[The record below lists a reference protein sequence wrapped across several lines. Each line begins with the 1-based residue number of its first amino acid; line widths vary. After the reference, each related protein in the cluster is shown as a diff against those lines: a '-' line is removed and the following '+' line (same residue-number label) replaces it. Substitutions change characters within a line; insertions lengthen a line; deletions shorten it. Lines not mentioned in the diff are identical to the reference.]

1 MAMGPSHT
9 DPANASEDDGRHHSI
24 ERARASVSEGEDA
37 IRNLKA
43 SESVSAAFHG
53 QGMPAPPSGI
63 ADIIAA
69 YVKAQTKS
77 IAVADL
83 KNMTPGA
90 GSLGSSAASG
100 VNLFL
105 SMLTPAQ
112 REAAKAGVN
121 PLDSAAVH
129 RFETALRAGTPA
141 QLAALS
147 GRSSGERFIEIR
159 EAGIRSGVPASV
171 VDDYAKQY
179 SGMGFGRSAIG
190 TFAAVGLA
198 AGDFK
203 ALAQEWG
210 RGEAVKG
217 AETAKT
223 FGFKGKDAVGDVTG
237 LSSEEKS
244 LWTQYRKANAK
255 DDRDAILGKIHA
267 LAPRKNE
274 DKDKADQRRDK
285 IQQRFESLNQA
296 NAAAPAEVLTAA
308 DRADKPSDRKAEAAA
323 VFKAMKKNRT
333 SQKQP

>member
-1 MAMGPSHT
+1 
-9 DPANASEDDGRHHSI
+9 
-24 ERARASVSEGEDA
+24 
-37 IRNLKA
+37 
-43 SESVSAAFHG
+43 
-53 QGMPAPPSGI
+53 MPAPPSGI

-112 REAAKAGVN
+112 RDAAKAGVN

-129 RFETALRAGTPA
+129 RFEKELRAGTPD
-141 QLAALS
+141 QHAALA
-147 GRSSGERFIEIR
+147 GRSSGERFAEIR
-159 EAGIRSGVPASV
+159 EAGIRSGVPVSV

-203 ALAQEWG
+203 ALAHEWG
-210 RGEAVKG
+210 RDEAVKG

-237 LSSEEKS
+237 LSSEEKN
-244 LWTQYRKANAK
+244 LWTQYRKANSK
-255 DDRDAILGKIHA
+255 GDRDAILSKIHA
-267 LAPRKNE
+267 LAPRKSE
-274 DKDKADQRRDK
+274 DKGKADERRDK

-296 NAAAPAEVLTAA
+296 NAAAPAKVLTDA
-308 DRADKPSDRKAEAAA
+308 DRADKPSDRKAEATA

-333 SQKQP
+333 SQLAKQP